1 MDARWKE
8 EPAAKPEPEQ
18 NIIEA
23 QALMKPNSFIGAKGE
38 VHITQSTKSLANYSR
53 WLMKS
58 LAAE

>member
-1 MDARWKE
+1 MDTRRKE

-23 QALMKPNSFIGAKGE
+23 RALTKPNSFMGAKGE
-38 VHITQSTKSLANYSR
+38 VRITQSTKSLADYGR
-53 WLMKS
+53 WLIKS